1 MRIWTHPGTD
11 PALVCASQEEVAKYD
26 KICEEAY
33 SDAKKE
39 TAIQNRQWLDSP
51 WTGFFEGR
59 DTMKLLPTGI
69 DEETLKHIGDV
80 FSKEPS
86 AEFTLH
92 GGESSEQGAG
102 SRRGAFNM
110 KLHRCVLKV

>member
-1 MRIWTHPGTD
+1 M
-11 PALVCASQEEVAKYD
+11 ALTLPSCVSQEEVAKYD

-51 WTGFFEGR
+51 WTGFFEGL

-69 DEETLKHIGDV
+69 DEDTLKHIGDV

-92 GGESSEQGAG
+92 GGESREQKGCLE
-102 SRRGAFNM
+102 M
-110 KLHRCVLKV
+110 KLQRCLLKV